1 MYAKPERI
9 GILQHPTNR
18 IVNSSPLPEIPA
30 IGYLAEVPATHRA
43 FLAGFGKFIRTT
55 DGQVL
60 ISEGAPQDALYL
72 ILSGTLHV
80 TSNADKRALL
90 IASLA
95 KGGTIGEINLF
106 DPVAASANVISRGEC
121 LVWSITRSELEV
133 FFQADPAAG
142 ISVLKGLLKQ
152 TSARIRR
159 MNEKLM
165 TYEKGGFMNFW
176 TNNET

>member
-1 MYAKPERI
+1 M
-9 GILQHPTNR
+9 T
-18 IVNSSPLPEIPA
+18 SSPLPEIPA
-30 IGYLAEVPATHRA
+30 IGYLSEVPQTHRA

-60 ISEGAPQDALYL
+60 ITEGQPQDSLYL

-80 TSNADKRALL
+80 TSYIDNRALL
-90 IASLA
+90 IASLV

-106 DPVAASANVISRGEC
+106 DPVAASANVVSRGES
-121 LVWSITRSELEV
+121 LVWCITRGELEV
-133 FFQADPAAG
+133 FFEADPLAG

-152 TSARIRR
+152 TSSRIRK

-165 TYEKGGFMNFW
+165 AYQNGAFQNFW
-176 TNNET
+176 TNNES